1 MCVIYIPEQTQVDS
15 ALLELELLGV
25 ENAVAERARAT
36 LANQL
41 AALGARVPVTVSKD
55 KNTAK
60 LRASLSGPKAVDIIY
75 HVENIVSI
83 FFICKW

>member
-1 MCVIYIPEQTQVDS
+1 MCVLSISEQTQVES

-25 ENAVAERARAT
+25 ENAVAEQARAT
-36 LANQL
+36 LEVQL

-60 LRASLSGPKAVDIIY
+60 LRASLSGPRAVDIIY
-75 HVENIVSI
+75 HVENIVRL
-83 FFICKW
+83 

>member
-1 MCVIYIPEQTQVDS
+1 MLFLCISEQTQVES

-25 ENAVAERARAT
+25 ENAVAERARSA
-36 LANQL
+36 LADQL
-41 AALGARVPVTVSKD
+41 ATLGARVPVTVSKD

-60 LRASLSGPKAVDIIY
+60 LRASLSGPRAVDIIY

-83 FFICKW
+83 LSV